1 LIELYKLAKKLFLF
15 KMIRPGNMLKIT
27 TLVIC
32 LFGTLCGDAQL
43 VKKLDS
49 LLFQQLSDQP
59 GFALLIE
66 QDGKKLYN
74 KQVGLAVLEGAKQI
88 DAGTNFRMA
97 SITKQFTAMGIL
109 LLEKNHQ
116 LSVNDAI
123 GKWLPGLPAGV
134 GRRVHI
140 SHLLTHSS
148 GILDYE
154 ELLPATQTKQL
165 LDADILQLLRSHDT
179 TYFTPGTQFRY
190 SNSGFCL
197 LALIIEKVS
206 HQPYAAFI
214 KQKIFTPLHMDASVV
229 YEANAMIADRAM
241 GYAKDS
247 SGNTFFSDQ
256 SVTSATKGD
265 GGVYTSVKD
274 YRKWMKAIQ
283 HNSLLNLPAIMQRMH
298 VEAGGVAN
306 AYYSAGWFYKTSGSL
321 VLFHSGSTCGFN
333 NYVINVPSQ
342 KLSVVFFSNLAENAN
357 LFRRILETLHQ
368 CGFSDY
374 TGLFALHELTR

>member
-1 LIELYKLAKKLFLF
+1 
-15 KMIRPGNMLKIT
+15 MLKII
-27 TLVIC
+27 TLVVW
-32 LFGTLCGDAQL
+32 LFCTLRSDAQL

-49 LLFQQLSDQP
+49 LLFQQPRDQP

-66 QDGKKLYN
+66 QDGKVLYN
-74 KQVGLAVLEGAKQI
+74 RQVGLAVLEGAKQI
-88 DAGTNFRMA
+88 EAATNFRMA
-97 SITKQFTAMGIL
+97 SITKQFTAMAIL

-123 GKWLPGLPAGV
+123 CKWFPGLPAGV
-134 GRRVHI
+134 GSRVHI

-154 ELLPATQTKQL
+154 ELMPASQTRQL
-165 LDADILQLLRSHDT
+165 LDADVLQLLQSHDT

-214 KQKIFTPLHMDASVV
+214 KQKIFTPLQMNESVV
-229 YEANAMIADRAM
+229 YEDGQPIAHRAM

-247 SGNTFFSDQ
+247 VGTIVPSDQ

-265 GGVYTSVKD
+265 GGVYTSIKD
-274 YRKWMKAIQ
+274 YYKWIKALQ
-283 HNSLLNLPAIMQRMH
+283 RGELLNVSEMMRQLHFAAADIT
-298 VEAGGVAN
+298 N
-306 AYYSAGWFYKTSGSL
+306 AFYSAGWFYTSNRP
-321 VLFHSGSTCGFN
+321 VVWFHSGSTCGFN
-333 NYVINVPSQ
+333 NYVINIPSQ
-342 KLSVVFFSNLAENAN
+342 KTAIVFFSNMADNAA
-357 LFRRILETLHQ
+357 LFHRIIKLIHQ
-368 CGFSDY
+368 NGLDDY
-374 TGLFALHELTR
+374 SNLFALHDLTR